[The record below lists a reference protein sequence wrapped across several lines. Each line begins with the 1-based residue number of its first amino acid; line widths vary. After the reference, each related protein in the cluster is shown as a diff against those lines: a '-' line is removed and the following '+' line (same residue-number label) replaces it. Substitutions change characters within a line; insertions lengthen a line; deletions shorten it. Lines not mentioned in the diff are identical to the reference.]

1 MKKMVPQLHWD
12 KDAITIK
19 ILFKMRINM
28 KLLLTVFLIILSN
41 SFFAQKDNKKTY
53 YTNYIVLDSLKNVY
67 GDNVINKFTLNTKEL
82 YGFDKSVEIYNVLY
96 NNAVLLI
103 SALPD
108 IKGNENWIKID
119 INAIK
124 KDILTRPQLKEF
136 IMERYLNNI
145 SEKKTL
151 KYGLVKK
158 IDGEYY
164 VPKMTLIEYFYVKS
178 YKFPFIPAYGTI
190 DINGPIVT
198 IKEMEKSYREQI
210 PDRGFPL
217 SPYETDYSFSFPIY
231 ARNYLSKIYTLNGN
245 NAYQF
250 WTLDN
255 YRTADYYSTYRGIDR
270 FIYIPEKGIIGGSY
284 DFYFSFNSSSELAKK
299 IKENIINEKVMIA
312 EELK

>member
-1 MKKMVPQLHWD
+1 
-12 KDAITIK
+12 
-19 ILFKMRINM
+19 M
-28 KLLLTVFLIILSN
+28 KLLLTVFLGILSN
-41 SFFAQKDNKKTY
+41 SFFAQRDNKKTY

-82 YGFDKSVEIYNVLY
+82 YGFDKNVEVYNILY

-108 IKGNENWIKID
+108 IKGNENWIKVD

-124 KDILTRPQLKEF
+124 KDVLTRPQLKEF

-158 IDGEYY
+158 IGGEYF
-164 VPKMTLIEYFYVKS
+164 VPKMTLIEYFYIKS

-190 DINGPIVT
+190 DINGPMVT

-231 ARNYLSKIYTLNGN
+231 ARNYLSKIYTVNGN
-245 NAYQF
+245 KAYQF

-284 DFYFSFNSSSELAKK
+284 DFYFSFNSSSELEKK
-299 IKENIINEKVMIA
+299 IKGNIINEKVMIA